1 MMRVYADNAATTAM
15 SPKSLEVMTDHLKK
29 YYGNPSSLYEIGQ
42 LAKTELE
49 NAREKMAELLGCSA
63 KELHFTS
70 GGSESDNQAIMS
82 MALYGMRKGKKHII
96 TSVFEHHAVLHC
108 LDHLK
113 NDFGFEVTYLPCY
126 ENGVVRP
133 EDLEKAI
140 RPDTCLVTIMYVNN
154 EIGTIQPINELAE
167 ITKKHEGVYFHTD
180 AVQAVGHL
188 PINIDE
194 TKIDML
200 SLSGHK
206 FHGPKGVGALYVRKG
221 VPIKPLIYGGAQEN
235 HRRAGTENVAGI
247 CAMVAALDECL
258 SKLPE
263 RSERVRKLRDKI
275 QNALLE
281 VPHSILN
288 GDKDK
293 RVPSILNMCFEGIE
307 GEGMLLYLDD
317 AGICVSSGSACTS
330 GSLDPSHV
338 IMALGRPHE
347 IAHGSLR
354 ISLSEYTTEEE
365 ADYIIQEVPKVID
378 KIRQFS
384 PVWKDLERGLKEY
397 VIQ

>member
-15 SPKSLEVMTDHLKK
+15 SPKALKVMTDHLQQ

-49 NAREKMAELLGCSA
+49 NARESMANSLGCLPR
-63 KELHFTS
+63 EIYFTS

-82 MALYGMRKGKKHII
+82 IALLGMKKGKKHIV

-113 NDFGFEVTYLPCY
+113 MDFGFEISYLPCY
-126 ENGVVRP
+126 ENGLVRA

-154 EIGTIQPINELAE
+154 EIGTVQPINELAE
-167 ITKKHEGVYFHTD
+167 ITKKHPGVYFHTD
-180 AVQAVGHL
+180 AVQAVGHI
-188 PINIDE
+188 PIKLDE

-221 VPIKPLIYGGAQEN
+221 SPIKPFIYGGAQEN
-235 HRRAGTENVAGI
+235 NKRAGTENVAGI
-247 CAMVAALDECL
+247 CAMAAALEDAVNNLEEN
-258 SKLPE
+258 SKK
-263 RSERVRKLRDKI
+263 VRRLRDKI
-275 QNALLE
+275 ETELLK

-288 GDKDK
+288 GDKEH
-293 RVPSILNMCFEGIE
+293 RAPGILNICFEAIE

-317 AGICVSSGSACTS
+317 EGICVSSGSACTS

-354 ISLSEYTTEEE
+354 VSLSEFTTEEE
-365 ADYIIQEVPKVID
+365 ADYIIEKVPEIID

-384 PVWKDLERGLKEY
+384 PVWHDLERGLKEY

>member
-15 SPKSLEVMTDHLKK
+15 SPRALEVMTDHLQK

-49 NAREKMAELLGCSA
+49 KARESVANSLGCTPR
-63 KELHFTS
+63 EIYFTS
-70 GGSESDNQAIMS
+70 GGSESDNQAIMTVA
-82 MALYGMRKGKKHII
+82 MLAMKKGKKHIVS
-96 TSVFEHHAVLHC
+96 SVFEHHAVLHC
-108 LDHLK
+108 LDYLK
-113 NDFGFEVTYLPCY
+113 RDFGFEVTYLPCY
-126 ENGVVRP
+126 ENGLVRP

-167 ITKKHEGVYFHTD
+167 ITKSHEGVYFHTD
-180 AVQAVGHL
+180 AVQAVAHV
-188 PINIDE
+188 PIKLSE

-206 FHGPKGVGALYVRKG
+206 FHGPKGVGALYVRRG
-221 VPIKPLIYGGAQEN
+221 CPIKPLIYGGAQEN
-235 HRRAGTENVAGI
+235 RKRAGTENVAGI
-247 CAMVAALDECL
+247 CAMAAALEEAVKNMQ
-258 SKLPE
+258 SNGE
-263 RSERVRKLRDKI
+263 NMRRLRDKI
-275 QNALLE
+275 QADLLN

-288 GDKDK
+288 GDNEK
-293 RVPSILNMCFEGIE
+293 RVPGILNICFEGIE

-354 ISLSEYTTEEE
+354 ISLSEFTTEEE
-365 ADYIIQEVPKVID
+365 ADYIIEQVPLVIERL
-378 KIRQFS
+378 RQFS
-384 PVWKDLERGLKEY
+384 PVWKDLERGLREY